1 MFRCVLLVISHF
13 TALSVSSL
21 FPQSDMFHEITV
33 EKIANLLLFVSLV
46 TLRALIS
53 VVVPSLAA
61 HNLSQRKTRKGWH
74 YEIPTFTTMT
84 KKSRALR
91 PGSGQGPK
99 KPSPQ
104 QIQFSRK
111 SLRWKKGG
119 ANNEANNN
127 SDEQLF
133 SVEKIVDC
141 KLDRNGVPTYKTRWT
156 GYSASDDTW
165 EPYENVVSTGHV

>member
-1 MFRCVLLVISHF
+1 MMVVCSKSSERNRNISRYNNCEELVAHFCFRQKAATSIRCHRLT
-13 TALSVSSL
+13 TA
-21 FPQSDMFHEITV
+21 PHPNYD
-33 EKIANLLLFVSLV
+33 
-46 TLRALIS
+46 
-53 VVVPSLAA
+53 
-61 HNLSQRKTRKGWH
+61 
-74 YEIPTFTTMT
+74 TMT
-84 KKSRALR
+84 KKSRARR
-91 PGSGQGPK
+91 PGSAPGPK

-104 QIQFSRK
+104 QIQSSRK
-111 SLRWKKGG
+111 SLRPKKGG
-119 ANNEANNN
+119 ANNEANKN